1 MPLVTGVTF
10 RRVGKVYYF
19 DPGDL
24 ALREG
29 DFVIA
34 ETARGIEFGE
44 VALEPRQVSAE
55 ELVAPLKKIVRV
67 ASNEDLDREAA
78 NRDKEK
84 NAMEV
89 CERKVVEHNLQMKM
103 LDAECSFDGSMI
115 TFSFSAEGRID
126 FRELVRDLA
135 STLHIRVQL
144 HQIGVRDEAK
154 LIGGYGTCGRTLCCA
169 TFLNTFEPVSMKMA
183 KDQSLF
189 LNPSKFSGACGKLMC
204 CLRYEQDYYKS
215 MQHRLPNPG
224 AILEIEQGK
233 VRVLEVNVISGVL
246 TVETEE
252 GIQLHVAS
260 NRVKME
266 GLCRKHGVA
275 CGCSEKG
282 CERLLAGDA
291 EEMGDVPDAGESDA
305 YEAVNEPFRP
315 YPDEHSVISR
325 PAGQSG
331 GNRRRERP
339 GGGITFRPPKSANGN
354 RQPNAGASNA
364 SVAPSGDASDKK
376 DTGPPPK
383 RQNGR
388 PNGRKGKRPAPGRR
402 GRARRPDISGEGE

>member
-19 DPGDL
+19 DPGEL
-24 ALREG
+24 VLREG

-44 VALEPRQVSAE
+44 VVLETREVAIE
-55 ELVAPLKKIVRV
+55 ELVAPLKRIVRV
-67 ASNEDLDREAA
+67 ASNEDLQREAA
-78 NRDKEK
+78 NREKEK

-135 STLHIRVQL
+135 NTLHIRVQL

-169 TFLNTFEPVSMKMA
+169 TFLSTFEPVSMKMA

-204 CLRYEQDYYKS
+204 CLRYEHDFYKS
-215 MQHRLPNPG
+215 MQRRLPSPG
-224 AILEIEQGK
+224 AVLEIEQGK
-233 VRVLEVNVISGVL
+233 ARVLEVNAVSGVL
-246 TVETEE
+246 TVEMEE
-252 GIQLHVAS
+252 GVQLHIPV

-266 GLCRKHGVA
+266 GLCRRHGVS
-275 CGCSEKG
+275 CGCNEKG
-282 CERLLAGDA
+282 CEQLLAGDA
-291 EEMGDVPDAGESDA
+291 EEIGEL
-305 YEAVNEPFRP
+305 
-315 YPDEHSVISR
+315 PDEIEDDSYEYGNGDMHLSADDYTVISR
-325 PAGQSG
+325 PTGRSAES
-331 GNRRRERP
+331 RRRERP
-339 GGGITFRPPKSANGN
+339 GSGITFRDPKAKDNLPGSSQANPPAPPASGAAEN
-354 RQPNAGASNA
+354 REPGQP
-364 SVAPSGDASDKK
+364 PR
-376 DTGPPPK
+376 

-388 PNGRKGKRPAPGRR
+388 PNGRKGRRPGPGKR
-402 GRARRPDISGEGE
+402 GRGRRPDAPSSEE

>member
-19 DPGDL
+19 DPGEL

-44 VALEPRQVSAE
+44 VVLEPRDVSVE

-67 ASNEDLDREAA
+67 ASNEDLQREAA
-78 NRDKEK
+78 NREKER

-135 STLHIRVQL
+135 NTLHIRVQL

-169 TFLNTFEPVSMKMA
+169 TFLSTFEPVSMKMA

-204 CLRYEQDYYKS
+204 CLRYEHEYYKS
-215 MQHRLPNPG
+215 MQHRLPSPG
-224 AILEIEQGK
+224 AVLEIEQGK

-252 GIQLHVAS
+252 GVQLHVPS
-260 NRVKME
+260 NRIKME
-266 GLCRKHGVA
+266 GLCRRHGVA
-275 CGCSEKG
+275 CECGEKG
-282 CERLLAGDA
+282 CERLLPGNA
-291 EEMGDVPDAGESDA
+291 
-305 YEAVNEPFRP
+305 EAVGEI
-315 YPDEHSVISR
+315 PDEPEDESYESGNGGSRSSASDHSVISR
-325 PAGQSG
+325 PAGRPADS
-331 GNRRRERP
+331 RRRERP
-339 GGGITFRPPKSANGN
+339 GGGITFRDPKAKDNVPGGS
-354 RQPNAGASNA
+354 QASTPA
-364 SVAPSGDASDKK
+364 
-376 DTGPPPK
+376 PPPSSAAEK
-383 RQNGR
+383 KEPGQPPRRENGR
-388 PNGRKGKRPAPGRR
+388 PNSRKGRRPGPGKR
-402 GRARRPDISGEGE
+402 GRGRRPDAPTSEE